1 MLAHINVYNLNLC
14 KNTDKHNECTY
25 TYMHNSS
32 SVISYS
38 ILGSCLC
45 KCSCIYN
52 DAWCFFTITPG
63 LIVQLICIIVVS
75 ILIHVLNNLYVP
87 QPDDIV
93 YDMARNQ
100 EKSPYPSRGDY
111 RDYYR

>member
-1 MLAHINVYNLNLC
+1 
-14 KNTDKHNECTY
+14 
-25 TYMHNSS
+25 MHNSS
-32 SVISYS
+32 SGISYS
-38 ILGSCLC
+38 ILGWRLC
-45 KCSCIYN
+45 RCRSIYN
-52 DAWCFFTITPG
+52 DARCFFAITPG

>member
-1 MLAHINVYNLNLC
+1 M
-14 KNTDKHNECTY
+14 
-25 TYMHNSS
+25 
-32 SVISYS
+32 
-38 ILGSCLC
+38 
-45 KCSCIYN
+45 
-52 DAWCFFTITPG
+52 
-63 LIVQLICIIVVS
+63 QLICIIVVS